1 MAAKE
6 NGPPPRAPDRPR
18 KRGEKPSAGL
28 GPGGSTNGERGV
40 ARSASPSDRQPRV
53 TRIMRLGQTSA
64 GWFVLALVLV
74 ATVLLVSPA
83 LYHRLSRED
92 EYYVGTRVTE
102 NIEAI
107 VSFSVPDA
115 EKLDREEE
123 RLRSRA
129 HQYYRWDRQASVQ
142 VLELC
147 DAFFL
152 QARFI
157 ASGAAEEPE
166 AKLAG
171 RLIEWAARERGVTL
185 DPKLAAQC
193 LERSVDE
200 NLRRTLREALRHV
213 YDSRGIVDD
222 LSRYTTF
229 HNENR
234 VTVSSAPRRVSVE
247 PQDLLDPAGLRIYLE
262 EEYFPSRAS
271 GSVLSTDDAA
281 FLGGLAGLLA
291 RPNIAFSP
299 EKTEERLSNAI
310 AKLRRNPPVTGYK
323 KGDVLVKQGQLI
335 APEDIRLIRL
345 MNGAYD
351 RVLFRRLL
359 AITVYL
365 AILLSLA
372 LYYFGQFRKDMRFNV
387 RNILVVSLLLLI
399 PLALG
404 RVLLV
409 VFKAY
414 PEAAPYAFPAGLIG
428 MLAVILLDTRSAV
441 LLVTV
446 GCLAFSVATGL
457 DFKVF
462 LTLLLGGYAAIGVL
476 TTMKERREVISA
488 GLVVGVVNA
497 LLILLINFIDDPNK
511 PRLDLMIWGI
521 GNGLLCAILAMPL
534 LVLFESFF
542 DIVTDIRL
550 LELTGLDHPL
560 FQELEAKAPGSYQH
574 SLNVC
579 KLGEAAAR
587 AIGANYLL
595 VRAGAYYHDVGKVL
609 KPKYSGENQISIEE
623 KSLHGKI
630 SPYMSAMV
638 IKNHVKAGME
648 LARKH
653 RLPERVIDFIPQH
666 HGTTIIAYFYH
677 EALKRFENSQSTDP
691 VREADFRYPGP
702 RPQSIE
708 TAVVML
714 ADSVE
719 ATATSRFTSLS
730 VNEDELRVCVQRIIA
745 DKFNDGQFDE
755 CDLTLRDLHLIRESF
770 IKTLLSR
777 FHHRIAYPSEPS
789 ISGPAAPTPKRD
801 RMQRG

>member
-1 MAAKE
+1 
-6 NGPPPRAPDRPR
+6 
-18 KRGEKPSAGL
+18 
-28 GPGGSTNGERGV
+28 
-40 ARSASPSDRQPRV
+40 
-53 TRIMRLGQTSA
+53 MRLGQTSA

-74 ATVLLVSPA
+74 VTVLLVSPA
-83 LYHRLSRED
+83 LYHRLSSED

-115 EKLDREEE
+115 EKLDRLETD
-123 RLRSRA
+123 LRNRA
-129 HQYYRWDRQASVQ
+129 HQYYLWDRQVSVQ

-152 QARFI
+152 RARSI
-157 ASGAAEEPE
+157 ASGAGEEPE
-166 AKLAG
+166 PKRVGQLT
-171 RLIEWAARERGVTL
+171 EWATREHGVRL

-193 LERSVDE
+193 LERSADE
-200 NLRRTLREALRHV
+200 NLRLILREALSRV

-222 LSRYTTF
+222 LSRYTTC

-234 VTVSSAPRRVSVE
+234 VTVSGAPRRISVE
-247 PQDLLDPAGLRIYLE
+247 PQDVLDRAGLRSYLE
-262 EEYFPSRAS
+262 EEYFPSRTS

-281 FLGGLAGLLA
+281 FLGGLAAVLS

-299 EKTEERLSNAI
+299 ETTEERLGNAI
-310 AKLRRNPPVTGYK
+310 AKLRRNPPVTNYR
-323 KGDVLVKQGQLI
+323 KGDVLVKQGQSVTAEAIKLV
-335 APEDIRLIRL
+335 RL
-345 MNGAYD
+345 MNTTYD
-351 RVLFRRLL
+351 RALFRRLL
-359 AITVYL
+359 AIAIYL
-365 AILLSLA
+365 AVLLSLA
-372 LYYFGQFRKDMRFNV
+372 LYYFAQFRTDVRLNARNV
-387 RNILVVSLLLLI
+387 LMISFLALI

-404 RVLLV
+404 RILLV

-446 GCLAFSVATGL
+446 GCLAFGVATGL

-476 TTMKERREVISA
+476 TTVKERREVIWA

-497 LLILLINFIDDPNK
+497 LLILLINFIDDPNR

-521 GNGLLCAILAMPL
+521 GNGLLCAVLAMPL
-534 LVLFESFF
+534 LVLFESLF

-560 FQELEAKAPGSYQH
+560 LQELEAKAPGSYQH

-579 KLGEAAAR
+579 KLGEGAAR

-595 VRAGAYYHDVGKVL
+595 VRAGAHYHDVGKVL

-623 KSLHGKI
+623 KSLHSRI

-638 IKNHVKAGME
+638 IKNHVKAGIE
-648 LARKH
+648 LARKN

-666 HGTTIIAYFYH
+666 HGTTTIAYFYH

-691 VREADFRYPGP
+691 VREDDFRYPGP
-702 RPQSIE
+702 KPQSIE

-730 VNEDELRVCVQRIIA
+730 VNEDELRVCVQGIIA

-755 CDLTLRDLHLIRESF
+755 CDLTLRDLYLIRESF

-777 FHHRIAYPSEPS
+777 FHHRIAYPSKPS

-801 RMQRG
+801 RMQRD